1 MPIKK
6 KDRSFQNIV
15 REIEIDQIPVEY
27 IDTLTV
33 VLQNGD
39 RVLFEGD
46 DLEDIEADNIVGFI
60 MAVADELGEDY
71 GSNIE
76 NIEIVVN
83 YADLEQDV
91 SEKVNNL
98 LNKKDD
104 DSSNTSL

>member
-104 DSSNTSL
+104 SSNTSL

>member
-15 REIEIDQIPVEY
+15 REIEIDQVPVEY

-39 RVLFEGD
+39 RVLFEGE

-60 MAVADELGEDY
+60 MAVADELGDEH

-91 SEKVNNL
+91 SEKVNKL

-104 DSSNTSL
+104 SGNTSL

>member
-39 RVLFEGD
+39 RVLFEGE

-60 MAVADELGEDY
+60 MAVADELGEEH

-104 DSSNTSL
+104 SSNTSL

>member
-15 REIEIDQIPVEY
+15 REIEIDQVPVEY
-27 IDTLTV
+27 IYTLTV
-33 VLQNGD
+33 VLENGD
-39 RVLFEGD
+39 RVLFEGE
-46 DLEDIEADNIVGFI
+46 DLEDIEADNIVSFI
-60 MAVADELGEDY
+60 MAVADEMGEDY
-71 GSNIE
+71 GSNIS

-98 LNKKDD
+98 LNKKNDQSD
-104 DSSNTSL
+104 TSL

>member
-15 REIEIDQIPVEY
+15 REIEIDQVPVEY

-39 RVLFEGD
+39 RVLFEGE
-46 DLEDIEADNIVGFI
+46 DLEDIEADNIVSFI
-60 MAVADELGEDY
+60 MAVADELGDEH

-91 SEKVNNL
+91 SEKVNKL

-104 DSSNTSL
+104 SGNTSL

>member
-15 REIEIDQIPVEY
+15 REIEIDQVPVED
-27 IDTLTV
+27 IDSLTV

-39 RVLFEGD
+39 RVLFEGE

-60 MAVADELGEDY
+60 MAVADELGDEH

-91 SEKVNNL
+91 SEKVNKL
-98 LNKKDD
+98 LNKKD

>member
-15 REIEIDQIPVEY
+15 REIEIDQVPVEY

-33 VLQNGD
+33 VLENGD
-39 RVLFEGD
+39 RVLFEGE
-46 DLEDIEADNIVGFI
+46 DLEDIEADNIVSFI
-60 MAVADELGEDY
+60 MAVADELGDEH

-91 SEKVNNL
+91 SEKVNKL
-98 LNKKDD
+98 LNKKD

>member
-39 RVLFEGD
+39 RVLFEGE

-60 MAVADELGEDY
+60 MAVADELGEEH

-91 SEKVNNL
+91 SEKVNKL
-98 LNKKDD
+98 LNKKD

>member
-15 REIEIDQIPVEY
+15 REIEIDQVPIEY

-39 RVLFEGD
+39 RVLFEGE

-60 MAVADELGEDY
+60 MAVADELGDEH

-91 SEKVNNL
+91 REKVNKL
-98 LNKKDD
+98 LNKKD

>member
-15 REIEIDQIPVEY
+15 REIEIDQVPVEY

-33 VLQNGD
+33 VLENGD
-39 RVLFEGD
+39 RVLFEGE
-46 DLEDIEADNIVGFI
+46 DLEDIEADNIVSFI
-60 MAVADELGEDY
+60 MAVADEMGEDY
-71 GSNIE
+71 GSNIS

-83 YADLEQDV
+83 YAELEQDV

-98 LNKKDD
+98 LNKKNDQSD
-104 DSSNTSL
+104 TSL

>member
-91 SEKVNNL
+91 SEKVNKL
-98 LNKKDD
+98 LNKKD

>member
-15 REIEIDQIPVEY
+15 REIEIDQVPVEY

-33 VLQNGD
+33 VLENGD
-39 RVLFEGD
+39 RVLFEGE
-46 DLEDIEADNIVGFI
+46 DLEDIEADNIVSFI
-60 MAVADELGEDY
+60 MAVADEMGEDY
-71 GSNIE
+71 GSNIS

-98 LNKKDD
+98 LNKKNDQSD
-104 DSSNTSL
+104 TSL

>member
-27 IDTLTV
+27 IDTLTL
-33 VLQNGD
+33 VLENGD
-39 RVLFEGD
+39 RVLFEGE

-60 MAVADELGEDY
+60 MAVADEMGEDY
-71 GSNIE
+71 GSNIS

-83 YADLEQDV
+83 YADLEHDV

-104 DSSNTSL
+104 QSDTSL

>member
-15 REIEIDQIPVEY
+15 REIEIDQVPVEY

-39 RVLFEGD
+39 RVLFEGE

-60 MAVADELGEDY
+60 MAVADELGDEH

-91 SEKVNNL
+91 SEKVNKL
-98 LNKKDD
+98 LNKKD

>member
-15 REIEIDQIPVEY
+15 REIEIDQVPVEY

-39 RVLFEGD
+39 RVLFEGE
-46 DLEDIEADNIVGFI
+46 DLEDIEADNIVGCI
-60 MAVADELGEDY
+60 MAVADELGDEH

-91 SEKVNNL
+91 SEKVNKL
-98 LNKKDD
+98 LNKKD